1 LGLLSNKLRCK
12 SSSVSPTHGG
22 GVLACRNPSY
32 TNKNPLRV
40 LEENERDDVPQVQGT
55 GTLIMFCALNGQHYA
70 LTCFHVGCA
79 TDKNRLNAAFNKVED
94 VQKMRNSL
102 PAYESYA
109 KKQQYYF
116 TQGNTEND
124 NEPILFGDDGTD
136 CTRLGGF
143 DNYHFDNECDILSLK
158 VLV

>member
-1 LGLLSNKLRCK
+1 
-12 SSSVSPTHGG
+12 
-22 GVLACRNPSY
+22 
-32 TNKNPLRV
+32 
-40 LEENERDDVPQVQGT
+40 
-55 GTLIMFCALNGQHYA
+55 MFCALNGQHYA

-79 TDKNRLNAAFNKVED
+79 TDKNRLKNAAFNKVED

-124 NEPILFGDDGTD
+124 NEPILFGDDGTN
-136 CTRLGGF
+136 CTACTKRR
-143 DNYHFDNECDILSLK
+143 NVETKRPKRNETTETKRPKRNSRKYKLQEKWKTLK
-158 VLV
+158 YEIYGKFY